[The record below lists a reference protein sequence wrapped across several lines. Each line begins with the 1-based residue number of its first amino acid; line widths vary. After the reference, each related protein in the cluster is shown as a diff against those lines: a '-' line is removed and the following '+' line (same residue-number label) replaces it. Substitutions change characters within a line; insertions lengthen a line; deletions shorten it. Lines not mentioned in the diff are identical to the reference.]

1 MEVSSYLVILI
12 NAWKNNVSRFCNKVG
27 LKMLKKRNLLQ
38 IAIPRSIQI
47 SCVIETDLLNFH
59 SMTLAALKT
68 FFEKSQPKL
77 TNYRRYKFY
86 GNKK

>member
-1 MEVSSYLVILI
+1 METKNKKNYL
-12 NAWKNNVSRFCNKVG
+12 
-27 LKMLKKRNLLQ
+27 
-38 IAIPRSIQI
+38 IQHLREK
-47 SCVIETDLLNFH
+47 C
-59 SMTLAALKT
+59 MTLAALKT